1 MASNPPESL
10 CCFLWI
16 PHNPP
21 SKIIDMHIFSTWVLG
36 IWTWVLTLVCPTNGT
51 IPTGPI
57 LAIYEHSLLAL
68 SYSHGYA
75 SIPTIHLWDFSLF
88 SIWNS
93 LSMKHP
99 QPVGATIRRFNLCV
113 LDSSKATDVRRFV
126 PAPAFSV
133 LSRYLEVELLIH
145 MEIQRLAIWT
155 LARLFPTAAVWVL
168 APLAAHRNSI
178 FSMSPPT
185 PFLCLYFVLHEDV
198 LMGGKWCGVQFD
210 DGIADGHP

>member
-1 MASNPPESL
+1 MVTHPSLPSISETFPSSPSGTPYPWSTPSPWEPP
-10 CCFLWI
+10 F
-16 PHNPP
+16 
-21 SKIIDMHIFSTWVLG
+21 DVL
-36 IWTWVLTLVCPTNGT
+36 I
-51 IPTGPI
+51 
-57 LAIYEHSLLAL
+57 S
-68 SYSHGYA
+68 
-75 SIPTIHLWDFSLF
+75 
-88 SIWNS
+88 
-93 LSMKHP
+93 
-99 QPVGATIRRFNLCV
+99 CV